1 MGTPPPS
8 PAANGGFDVQPVHV
22 HHAADLVKEA
32 QFAHAERAFVLV
44 DVLNKY
50 NQSAGTGRG
59 ADAFADAYMQVAAKF
74 LEAWGRSVVSAG
86 GASVGL
92 NHTANSYVLAE
103 WEASGRKGAQPARQP
118 EPVVIN
124 KPPRYG
130 PVNPIKWTGT
140 GEDVDSWWISGVIGE
155 FPDFLADVIR
165 PAIEHGLRLGKVHE
179 ITPGIKDDE
188 VRDMAKAWKKLG
200 SEAVK
205 ASDDFNAAIAGIT
218 DPKDKGEW
226 QAAMRSFGQTIW
238 GTTAWGRQLD
248 AQGNRT
254 QSGGREWRTTKDL
267 PPSGRR
273 PIVDVLKESAEKIAE
288 ILEHVSDVGE
298 KTRKFTTQAGINA
311 AKATAS
317 DLTDLSLTNLT
328 KLAVGGIMGR
338 IILSFRSHMDKAGCN
353 AAVENYH
360 KEFTEAAGKLKALLP
375 ELEIAITSAPT
386 YQAEIA
392 RAQGFGARSLNEF
405 KKEHSWQI
413 GGESP
418 FPYMYSL
425 DLATN
430 EGLNGAHTIDKHVGK
445 TDEQLLQRIKDEQ
458 RPNGKFGVLAASSFP
473 DMDTAQKYTQYC
485 IRENTAEIQDWLK
498 NPPPQPPSKPF
509 KVPSVPTEGP
519 LNAPTVTG
527 RTVMVDDATQTVRP
541 AANAY
546 GVVTKLKYD
555 PNLNPPFVIL
565 TSAPE

>member
-1 MGTPPPS
+1 MSTPPS
-8 PAANGGFDVQPVHV
+8 PSANGGFDVQPVHV

-59 ADAFADAYMQVAAKF
+59 ADAFADAYAVVSAKF
-74 LEAWGRSVVSAG
+74 LEAWGRSVVSVG

-92 NHTANSYVLAE
+92 NHTANHYVLAE
-103 WEASGRKGAQPARQP
+103 WEAGGAKGAQPARKP
-118 EPVVIN
+118 EPVVID

-130 PVNPIKWTGT
+130 PVNPIKWSGT
-140 GEDVDSWWISGVIGE
+140 GEDVDSWWISGVVGE

-179 ITPGIKDDE
+179 ITPGIKE
-188 VRDMAKAWKKLG
+188 EETRDMAKAWKKLG
-200 SEAVK
+200 SDAAK

-248 AQGNRT
+248 EKGQRSQT
-254 QSGGREWRTTKDL
+254 GRQWRTTSDL
-267 PPSGRR
+267 APAKRR
-273 PIVDVLKESAEKIAE
+273 PIVDVLKKTADEIADV
-288 ILEHVSDVGE
+288 LEHVSDVGE
-298 KTRKFTTQAGINA
+298 RTTKFTSQAGINA

-317 DLTDLSLTNLT
+317 DLTDLSLSNLT
-328 KLAVGGIMGR
+328 KIAVGGVVGR
-338 IILSFRSHMDKAGCN
+338 IVLIFRSHMDKSGCD
-353 AAVENYH
+353 AAVEAYH
-360 KEFTEAAGKLKALLP
+360 QEFTEAAGKLKALVP
-375 ELEIAITSAPT
+375 ELEIAIKSAPT
-386 YQAEIA
+386 YRAEIA

-445 TDEQLLQRIKDEQ
+445 TDAQLLQRIEDEQ
-458 RPNGKFGVLAASSFP
+458 RPNGKYKILDSSSFT
-473 DMDTAQKYTQYC
+473 DLDSAQKYTQYN
-485 IRENTAEIQDWLK
+485 IRKNTSTIEDWLK
-498 NPPPQPPSKPF
+498 NPPPPKDLNIEVDS
-509 KVPSVPTEGP
+509 VPSEGP
-519 LNAPTVTG
+519 LGGSTVTG
-527 RTVMVDDATQTVRP
+527 RTIAVDRGTNTVQP
-541 AANAY
+541 ARDTH
-546 GVVTKLKYD
+546 GLTTRLRYD
-555 PNLNPPFVIL
+555 PNLNPPFVVY

>member
-1 MGTPPPS
+1 MGAPPS
-8 PAANGGFDVQPVHV
+8 PAANGGFDVQPLHV
-22 HHAADLVKEA
+22 HHAADQVKEA
-32 QFAHAERAFVLV
+32 QFAHADRAFALV

-59 ADAFADAYMQVAAKF
+59 ADAFADAYMEVAAKF

-92 NHTANSYVLAE
+92 NHTANQYVLAE
-103 WEASGRKGAQPARQP
+103 WDAGGRKGAQPALRP
-118 EPVVIN
+118 ELVVIN

-179 ITPGIKDDE
+179 ITPGIKEDE
-188 VRDMAKAWKKLG
+188 VRDMAKAWRKIG
-200 SEAVK
+200 AEAVK

-226 QAAMRSFGQTIW
+226 QAAMRAFGQTIW

-254 QSGGREWRTTKDL
+254 QTGGREWRTTKDL

-273 PIVDVLKESAEKIAE
+273 PIVDVLKKTADEIAPL
-288 ILEHVSDVGE
+288 LEHLCDVGDR
-298 KTRKFTTQAGINA
+298 TTKFTTQAAVNA

-317 DLTDLSLTNLT
+317 DLSDLSVTNLT
-328 KLAVGGIMGR
+328 KMAVGGIVGR
-338 IILSFRSHMDKAGCN
+338 IVLSFRSHMDKSGCD
-353 AAVENYH
+353 AVVETYH

-386 YQAEIA
+386 YQAEMA

-413 GGESP
+413 GDESP
-418 FPYMYSL
+418 FPYVYSL

-430 EGLNGAHTIDKHVGK
+430 EGLGGAHTIDKHVGK
-445 TDEQLLQRIKDEQ
+445 TDEQLLQRITDEQ
-458 RPNGKFGVLAASSFP
+458 RANGKYNVLAASSFANL
-473 DMDTAQKYTQYC
+473 DTAQKYTQYN
-485 IRENTAEIQDWLK
+485 IRQNTTEIQKWLK
-498 NPPPQPPSKPF
+498 NPPPAEKTFTVQVS
-509 KVPSVPTEGP
+509 SVPDGP
-519 LNAPTVTG
+519 LSGSAVTG
-527 RTVMVDDATQTVRP
+527 RTVRVENDRVLP
-541 AANAY
+541 AQDIY
-546 GVVTKLKYD
+546 GVITKLAYD
-555 PNLNPPFVIL
+555 PNLKPPFVVY
-565 TSAPE
+565 TSTPDKVNK

>member
-1 MGTPPPS
+1 MAGPTPPS

-22 HHAADLVKEA
+22 QHAADLVKEA
-32 QFAHAERAFVLV
+32 QFAHSERAFVLV

-59 ADAFADAYMQVAAKF
+59 ADAFADAYMKVTAKF

-92 NHTANSYVLAE
+92 NHTANHYVLAE
-103 WEASGRKGAQPARQP
+103 WEASGRKGAQPAQQP

-124 KPPRYG
+124 QPPRYG

-179 ITPGIKDDE
+179 ITPGIKDDD

-200 SEAVK
+200 SEAEK
-205 ASDDFNAAIAGIT
+205 ASDEFNTAIAGIT

-226 QAAMRSFGQTIW
+226 QTAMRTFGQTIW

-248 AQGNRT
+248 TEGNRSQT
-254 QSGGREWRTTKDL
+254 GRQWRTTKDL

-273 PIVDVLKESAEKIAE
+273 PIVDVLKKTADEVAGL
-288 ILEHVSDVGE
+288 LEHVSDVGE
-298 KTRKFTTQAGINA
+298 KTRKFTSQAGINA

-317 DLTDLSLTNLT
+317 DMTDLSLSNLT
-328 KLAVGGIMGR
+328 KMAVGGVVGR
-338 IILSFRSHMDKAGCN
+338 IVLSFRSHMDKAGCN
-353 AAVENYH
+353 AVVETYH
-360 KEFTEAAGKLKALLP
+360 EEFTEAAGKLRALLP

-386 YQAEIA
+386 YQTEIA
-392 RAQGFGARSLNEF
+392 RAQSFGARSLNEF

-445 TDEQLLQRIKDEQ
+445 TDEQLVQRIKDEQ
-458 RPNGKFGVLAASSFP
+458 RANGKFDILSSSTFA
-473 DMDTAQKYTQYC
+473 DLDSAQKYTQYN
-485 IRENTAEIQDWLK
+485 IRNNTPEIQDWLK
-498 NPPPQPPSKPF
+498 NPPPAKKDLVV
-509 KVPSVPTEGP
+509 KVPSIPIQGP
-519 LNAPTVTG
+519 LIGPAVTG
-527 RTVMVDDATQTVRP
+527 RSVQVVDEKILP
-541 AANAY
+541 AANTH
-546 GVVTKLKYD
+546 GVTTKLRYD
-555 PNLNPPFVIL
+555 PNLNPPFVVY